1 MPDVRIA
8 SAACTRFGRRP
19 ETLVE
24 LLAEA
29 SARALGGREVEAL
42 FVGCQNPEEFSGTGN
57 LATALCDA
65 LALAP
70 RPAVRVECAS
80 SSGAAVFEQA
90 AWSVD
95 SGRYRSVLVVAGEKM
110 THLPTGRVSGILA
123 EVLSPVERALG
134 LTMASLAALS
144 ARAYM
149 HRHGLTR
156 EELALVPV
164 KSHSNALLNPVAHLQ
179 KAISVQDVLESRLVS
194 DPLRVYDCSAVSDGA
209 AAAVLTSGAG
219 PVGVAGIGHGTDALA
234 VQHREDLCSLRAT
247 REAARQ
253 AYGQAGL
260 GPGDIDVVEAHDAFS
275 ILELI
280 DLEDLGFFGKGEARK
295 ALVKGETKLGGS
307 LPVNVSGGL
316 KARGHP
322 VGASG
327 LAQIVELFDQLTG
340 SAGKRQVDG
349 AAVGLSQSIGGF
361 GCNNL
366 VTILRRVGA

>member
-8 SAACTRFGRRP
+8 SAACTRFGKRP

-29 SARALGGREVEAL
+29 SARALGGHEVEAL
-42 FVGCQNPEEFSGTGN
+42 FVGCQNPEEFSGAGN
-57 LATALCDA
+57 LATALSDA

-90 AWSVD
+90 AWSVA
-95 SGRYRSVLVVAGEKM
+95 SGRYRSVLVAAGEKM

-144 ARAYM
+144 TRAYM
-149 HRHGLTR
+149 HRYGLTR

-179 KAISVQDVLESRLVS
+179 KAITVQDVLGSRPVS

-209 AAAVLTSGAG
+209 AAVVLGSGEG

-280 DLEDLGFFGKGEARK
+280 DLEDLGFLGKGEARG
-295 ALVKGETKLGGS
+295 ALVKGETQLGGS

-340 SAGKRQVDG
+340 NAGKRQVDG
-349 AAVGLSQSIGGF
+349 ASVGLAQSIGGF

-366 VTILRRVGA
+366 VTILRKVGA

>member
-1 MPDVRIA
+1 MPDVRVA
-8 SAACTRFGRRP
+8 SAACTRFGKRP
-19 ETLVE
+19 ESLVE
-24 LLAEA
+24 LLAEC
-29 SARALGGREVEAL
+29 STRVLEGQEVEAV
-42 FVGCQNPEEFSGTGN
+42 FVGAQNPEEFAGTGN
-57 LATALCDA
+57 LATALSDA

-90 AWSVD
+90 AESVA
-95 SGRYRSVLVVAGEKM
+95 SGRYRSVLVAAGEKM
-110 THLPTGRVSGILA
+110 AHLPTGRVSGILA
-123 EVLSPVERALG
+123 EVLSPLERALG

-144 ARAYM
+144 ARSYM
-149 HRHGLTR
+149 HRYGLTR

-164 KSHSNALLNPVAHLQ
+164 KSHGNALLNPVAHIQ
-179 KAISVQDVLESRLVS
+179 KAITVQDVLVSRPVA
-194 DPLRVYDCSAVSDGA
+194 DPLRVYDCSVVSDGA
-209 AAAVLTSGAG
+209 AAAVLTSGRG
-219 PVGVAGIGHGTDALA
+219 PVAVTGTGHGTDALA

-253 AYGQAGL
+253 AFRRSGL
-260 GPGDIDVVEAHDAFS
+260 GPADIDVVEAHDAFS

-280 DLEDLGFFGKGEARK
+280 DLEDIGFYPKGEAGK
-295 ALVKGETKLGGS
+295 ALLKGETNLGGS

-340 SAGKRQVDG
+340 NAGKRQVDG
-349 AAVGLSQSIGGF
+349 AAVGLAQSIGGF
-361 GCNNL
+361 GSNNL
-366 VTILRRVGA
+366 VTILQRVGA

>member
-8 SAACTRFGRRP
+8 TAACTRFGKRT

-29 SARALGGREVEAL
+29 SGRALEGREVEAL
-42 FVGCQNPEEFSGTGN
+42 FVGAQHPEEFAGTGN
-57 LATALCDA
+57 LATALADS

-70 RPAVRVECAS
+70 RAAVRVECAS

-90 AWSVD
+90 VETVA
-95 SGRYRSVLVVAGEKM
+95 SGRYGSVLVAAGEKM
-110 THLPTGRVSGILA
+110 THIPTARVSAILA
-123 EVLSPVERALG
+123 EVLSPGERALG
-134 LTMASLAALS
+134 LTMASLAALT

-149 HRHGLTR
+149 HRYGLTR

-164 KSHSNALLNPVAHLQ
+164 KSHKNALLNPVAHLQ
-179 KAISVQDVLESRLVS
+179 KAITVQDVLASRPVA

-209 AAAVLTSGAG
+209 AAVVISSETGE
-219 PVGVAGIGHGTDALA
+219 VCVAGIGHGTDALA
-234 VQHREDLCSLRAT
+234 IQHREDLCSLRAT

-253 AYGQAGL
+253 AYGRARL
-260 GPGDIDVVEAHDAFS
+260 GPEDIDVVEAHDAFS

-280 DLEDLGFFGKGEARK
+280 DIEDLGFYPKGEARK
-295 ALVKGETKLGGS
+295 ALVSGDTDLGGR
-307 LPVNVSGGL
+307 LPVNPSGGL

-327 LAQIVELFDQLTG
+327 LAQIAELYDQLTAN
-340 SAGKRQVDG
+340 AGKRQVEG
-349 AAVGLSQSIGGF
+349 AKIGLSQSIGGF

-366 VTILRRVGA
+366 VTILRRVDQ